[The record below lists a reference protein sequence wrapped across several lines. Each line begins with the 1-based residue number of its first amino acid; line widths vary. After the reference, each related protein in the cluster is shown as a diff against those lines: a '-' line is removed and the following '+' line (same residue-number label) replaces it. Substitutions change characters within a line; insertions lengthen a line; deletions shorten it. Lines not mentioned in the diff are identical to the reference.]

1 MMSRYRFILCGLVLG
16 LFPGLAVS
24 QEACTKAGS
33 QDHQVPNFRVA
44 ATCSVDEG
52 KAVIIDTLLAQ
63 AESERKTKC
72 PACKCQFAQPSVCT
86 TAILDWQ
93 LLDARLQITPIRRSQ
108 CKSGVGWLVVLT
120 GKGSNDRF
128 RSACNCVP
136 Q

>member
-1 MMSRYRFILCGLVLG
+1 MMSRYRVILCGLVLG
-16 LFPGLAVS
+16 LFPCLAVS

-44 ATCSVDEG
+44 ATCNVDEG

-86 TAILDWQ
+86 TAILELQ
-93 LLDARLQITPIRRSQ
+93 FLGAKLQISPIPRSPF
-108 CKSGVGWLVVLT
+108 KSLISLL
-120 GKGSNDRF
+120 
-128 RSACNCVP
+128 
-136 Q
+136 